1 MQGLY
6 VHVSG
11 GGGPVEAFLQLWGRS
26 ANGWFG
32 LIAWEARIHNRGTPE
47 RAILAGW
54 FVAARLTRPHYV
66 PAKKMPQVMLAA
78 NRLDWPAPN
87 ASMSVDYFLGI
98 CDGSGLSL
106 PEGIEIDTGPA
117 WRRR

>member
-11 GGGPVEAFLQLWGRS
+11 GDPVEAFLQLWGRS
-26 ANGWFG
+26 AKGWYG
-32 LIAWEARIHNRGTPE
+32 LIAWDARIRLHGTPE

-54 FVAARLTRPHYV
+54 FPAARLRRPHYV
-66 PAKKMPQVMLAA
+66 PARKMPQVTLAT

-87 ASMSVDYFLGI
+87 ASMAVDYYLGV
-98 CDGSGLSL
+98 CDGTDLAL
-106 PEGIEIDTGPA
+106 PEGMQLDNRPA
-117 WRRR
+117 WRRS